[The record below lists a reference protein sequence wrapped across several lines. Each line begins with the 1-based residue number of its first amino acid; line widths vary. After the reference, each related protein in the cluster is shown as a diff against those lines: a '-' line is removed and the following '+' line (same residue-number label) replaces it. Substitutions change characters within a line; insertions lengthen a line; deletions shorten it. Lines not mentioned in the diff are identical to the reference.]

1 MLYFAIPNE
10 NTREDSNPITGAIRR
25 SMGVCAGVADT
36 FLSIPNSKC
45 HGLYIE
51 FKSAVGRQRKEQMA
65 FEAQVTKQGY
75 RYELVRDFETFK
87 NIIIGYLAD

>member
-36 FLSIPNSKC
+36 FLSIPNSKY